1 MDAST
6 WIDALSDPNLEQRRQ
21 AAQALAQHREAAQ
34 GAAIPLCRAVSDQDE
49 QVREWCHAALE
60 ELGPPPEEEREAL
73 LNLITAQE
81 MTAYWAVTL
90 LGRMGHAAQPAALP
104 LAALVERMDT
114 PDEIRNRALWA
125 LGKIGAQGPEIRA
138 ALESAAQSDNPRT
151 ARLAAKAL
159 ASL

>member
-34 GAAIPLCRAVSDQDE
+34 GAVIPLCRAVSDEDE

-60 ELGPPPEEEREAL
+60 ELGPPPEEERDAL
-73 LNLITAQE
+73 LDLITAKE
-81 MTAYWAVTL
+81 LTAYWAVTL
-90 LGRMGHAAQPAALP
+90 LGRLHGAARPAALP
-104 LAALVERMDT
+104 LAALVERTET
-114 PDEIRNRALWA
+114 PDEVRNRALWA
-125 LGKIGAQGPEIRA
+125 LGKIGVQAPEVRA
-138 ALESAAQSDNPRT
+138 ALEKASQSENPRT

-159 ASL
+159 ASQ